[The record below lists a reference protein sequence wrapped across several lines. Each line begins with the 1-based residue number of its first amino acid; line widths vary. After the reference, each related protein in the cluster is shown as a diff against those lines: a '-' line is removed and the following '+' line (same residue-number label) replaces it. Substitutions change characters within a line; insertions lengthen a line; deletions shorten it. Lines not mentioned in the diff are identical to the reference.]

1 VVGAWRTSFLVT
13 GSHLRSGV
21 RATGGSSA
29 SPDQRGTLAQIARDN
44 RHLYRGYLMKE
55 QLRQIFAPDT
65 VSGRALLAGLIS
77 WPEFGHFLSA

>member
-1 VVGAWRTSFLVT
+1 
-13 GSHLRSGV
+13 
-21 RATGGSSA
+21 
-29 SPDQRGTLAQIARDN
+29 
-44 RHLYRGYLMKE
+44 MKE

>member
-1 VVGAWRTSFLVT
+1 MPGLSLNWGEIPFLT
-13 GSHLRSGV
+13 RE
-21 RATGGSSA
+21 A

-55 QLRQIFAPDT
+55 QLRQILAPDT